1 MTILSNV
8 PEGSAIVPDSAC
20 GGDSSPHTLAML
32 VAYDGLPFAGFAAQ
46 PGQATVQST
55 LEAALEIAVR
65 RKVRLAVAGRTDS
78 GVHAMGQVVSFEA
91 TGDEPPPDEL
101 KRSLNALMGDGVIVR
116 DIRRARPGFSAR
128 FDAKAREYRY
138 RISTQR
144 VQPLF
149 TSHVTWWLH
158 KDLDVGAMRR
168 AAALLLGERDFKS
181 FCLTASAEGKPTHRR
196 LDAIDFTLEEH
207 LGEPCVTVRV
217 EANAF
222 LHSMVR
228 VLVGTLVDVGAGRRD
243 VEWVGRVLEARERSA
258 AGPTAPAHG
267 LTLWSVSYLPEV
279 WLDGGFE
286 E

>member
-1 MTILSNV
+1 M
-8 PEGSAIVPDSAC
+8 PDVSSDD
-20 GGDSSPHTLAML
+20 DSSPYVLAML

-46 PGQATVQST
+46 PGQATVQGA
-55 LEAALEIAVR
+55 LEDALEIALR
-65 RKVRLAVAGRTDS
+65 RRVHLAVAGRTDS
-78 GVHAMGQVVSFEA
+78 GVHAMGQVVSFDA
-91 TGDEPPPDEL
+91 HGDEPAPEAL
-101 KRSLNALMGDGVIVR
+101 KRSLNALVGEGVIVR

-138 RISTQR
+138 RISTRR

-149 TSHVTWWLH
+149 TADVTWWIH
-158 KDLDVGAMRR
+158 KELDVEAMRK
-168 AAALLLGERDFKS
+168 AAALMLGERDFKS

-196 LDAIDFTLEEH
+196 LDAIEFTAEEH
-207 LGEPCVTVRV
+207 LGEPCLMVRV
-217 EANAF
+217 AANAF

-228 VLVGTLVDVGAGRRD
+228 VIVGTLVDVGTGRRD
-243 VEWVGRVLEARERSA
+243 VHWVARVMEARDRAA

-267 LTLWSVSYLPEV
+267 LTLWSVSYLSEV